1 MRTRAAVLRQ
11 RIERPDYA
19 DRQPLEVAT
28 VHLEPPGAGEV
39 LVRIEAAGLCHSDL
53 SVINGDRPRPTP
65 MVLGHE
71 ACGVVVGTGPGVD
84 DLDVGQR
91 VVCVFVPRCGT
102 CDMCVAG
109 RPALCPRA
117 GTTNAAGEM
126 PGGGF
131 RWRFEN
137 GTPIYHHLGISAF
150 AEHAVIDRRSLV
162 PIPDDIPPLTA
173 ALFGCAVITGAGAV
187 LNTADVRP
195 GESVAVFGL
204 GGVGLSAVLGAV
216 VAGAAPIIAID
227 PVPAKRELA
236 LRLGA
241 THAYAPDTA
250 VSGIREITGR
260 GVQHSVEA
268 VGSARVLMDAW
279 EATRPGGN
287 TVSVGLANPRQTLE
301 IPASVLVAEGRRL
314 LGSYLGD
321 CIPERDVPRFI
332 QLWQDGRMP
341 IDRLHSAT
349 IPLSRIN
356 EAVKSLAEGTAVRQ
370 MIVPDQAP
378 RADAPAS
385 VA

>member
-11 RIERPDYA
+11 RIELPDYA

-28 VHLEPPGAGEV
+28 VELEPPRTGEV
-39 LVRIEAAGLCHSDL
+39 LVRIEAAGLCHSDI

-71 ACGVVVGTGPGVD
+71 ACGVVVDRGPGVD
-84 DLDVGQR
+84 DIDVGQR
-91 VVCVFVPRCGT
+91 VVCVYVPRCGT

-131 RWRFEN
+131 RWRLED
-137 GTPIYHHLGISAF
+137 GSPIHHHLGISAF
-150 AEHAVIDRRSLV
+150 AEHTVIDRRSLIPV
-162 PIPDDIPPLTA
+162 PNDIPPVTA
-173 ALFGCAVITGAGAV
+173 ALFGCAVMTGAGAV
-187 LNTADVRP
+187 LNTAGVRP
-195 GESVAVFGL
+195 SESVAVFGL

-236 LRLGA
+236 LSLGA
-241 THAYAPDTA
+241 THAFAPDEA
-250 VSGIREITGR
+250 VTGIREITGR

-268 VGSARVLMDAW
+268 VGSAQVVMDAW
-279 EATRPGGN
+279 AATRPGGN
-287 TVSVGLANPRQTLE
+287 TVSVGLANPRQKLE

-314 LGSYLGD
+314 IGSYLGD
-321 CIPERDVPRFI
+321 CVPERDVPRFI
-332 QLWQDGRMP
+332 RLWQDGRMP

-356 EAVKSLAEGTAVRQ
+356 EAVKSLAEGTAIRQ
-370 MIVPDQAP
+370 MIVPDQSPAV
-378 RADAPAS
+378 DAPSSPA
-385 VA
+385 